1 MSWKYC
7 WRCGAQLS
15 VNAIFCIRCGVKQ
28 PSLPDEE
35 LIAEVYKIKEQ
46 LEKLREN
53 LVRGIISEKSYE
65 KIKAELEDKLNRLR
79 EKIKEKIKSI
89 KEAAQEL
96 MRKKEELNDE
106 LELVKAR
113 FSIGDLALQQY
124 NTIRLKLEKDIEEIS
139 KHIERGKLKLE
150 RLEKLLQ

>member
-7 WRCGAQLS
+7 WRCGAQLP

-35 LIAEVYKIKEQ
+35 LIIEVYKIKEQ

-53 LVRGIISEKSYE
+53 LVRGVISEKSYE

-89 KEAAQEL
+89 KEATQEL
-96 MRKKEELNDE
+96 MKKKEELNDE
-106 LELVKAR
+106 LELAKAR

-124 NTIRLKLEKDIEEIS
+124 NTIRLKLEKDIEETS
-139 KHIERGKLKLE
+139 KHIEREKLKLE